1 MSVNFCST
9 NDKNNSQTERKIL
22 DVYYY
27 LDFDDNNIDIRFL
40 ERCLQVNIVVN
51 MKEYCVNKF
60 INCNNEYINTVK
72 IGNDDVVKRGL
83 LIFNKMFRRLK
94 LKGTNDIWFVYL
106 SNGDIKNIHQDVFV
120 TLINKNPC
128 IKTCSY
134 VINKSSVNIKR
145 DHDKIVKLERIR
157 DVNET
162 LKELLVTE
170 KTITYTNLVD

>member
-1 MSVNFCST
+1 MSINFSST
-9 NDKNNSQTERKIL
+9 NDKNNSQTQRQIL

-27 LDFDDNNIDIRFL
+27 LDFDDKTIDVRFL

-51 MKEYCVNKF
+51 MKEYNINKF
-60 INCNNEYINTVK
+60 VNCNNEYIHTIRISNE
-72 IGNDDVVKRGL
+72 DVVKRGL

-94 LKGTNDIWFVYL
+94 LKGTNDIWFIYL
-106 SNGDIKNIHQDVFV
+106 SNGDIKNICQNVFV

-134 VINKSSVNIKR
+134 AINKSSVNIKLEDPR
-145 DHDKIVKLERIR
+145 LVKLERLK

-162 LKELLVTE
+162 LKELFVTD
-170 KTITYTNLVD
+170 KTITYTNLD

>member
-9 NDKNNSQTERKIL
+9 NDKNNSQTEKKIL

-27 LDFDDNNIDIRFL
+27 LDFDDKIIDLHFL
-40 ERCLQVNIVVN
+40 EKCLQVNITVN
-51 MKEYCVNKF
+51 MKEYHINKF
-60 INCNNEYINTVK
+60 INCNNEYINTDK
-72 IGNDDVVKRGL
+72 IGTDDVIKRGL

-120 TLINKNPC
+120 TLLNKNPC
-128 IKTCSY
+128 IKTCCY
-134 VINKSSVNIKR
+134 AINKHKVNIKCNDDR
-145 DHDKIVKLERIR
+145 LVKLQRIR

-162 LKELLVTE
+162 LKELFATD

>member
-1 MSVNFCST
+1 MSINFSST
-9 NDKNNSQTERKIL
+9 NDKNNSQTQRQIL

-27 LDFDDNNIDIRFL
+27 LDFDDKTIDVRFL

-51 MKEYCVNKF
+51 MKEYNINKF
-60 INCNNEYINTVK
+60 VNCNNEYIHTIRISNE
-72 IGNDDVVKRGL
+72 DVVKRGL

-94 LKGTNDIWFVYL
+94 LKGTNDIWFIYL
-106 SNGDIKNIHQDVFV
+106 SNGDIKNIYQNVFV

-134 VINKSSVNIKR
+134 AINKSSVNIKLEDPR
-145 DHDKIVKLERIR
+145 LVKLERLK

-162 LKELLVTE
+162 LKELFVTD
-170 KTITYTNLVD
+170 KSITYTNLID